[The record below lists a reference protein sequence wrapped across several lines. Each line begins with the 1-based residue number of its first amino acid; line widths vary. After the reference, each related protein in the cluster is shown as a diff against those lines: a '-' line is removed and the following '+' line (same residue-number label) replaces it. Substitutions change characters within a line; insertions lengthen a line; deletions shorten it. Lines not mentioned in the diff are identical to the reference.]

1 VAGGVALALLLV
13 ATVVLRASDRAPAF
27 IYFQF

>member
-1 VAGGVALALLLV
+1 LYASLVLVFCALTLQ
-13 ATVVLRASDRAPAF
+13 APAF